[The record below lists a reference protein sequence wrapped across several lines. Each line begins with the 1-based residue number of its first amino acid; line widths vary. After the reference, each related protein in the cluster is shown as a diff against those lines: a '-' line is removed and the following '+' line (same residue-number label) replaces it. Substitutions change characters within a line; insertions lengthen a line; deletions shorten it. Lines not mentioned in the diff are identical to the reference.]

1 MSHWIYL
8 SAAIISE
15 VIGTSFLKSAEG
27 FTRLVPSL
35 IVVVAYV
42 ASFYLLSLAL
52 KTLPLGIAY
61 AVWAGT
67 GVALITLAGFAF
79 FGDKLDAAA
88 IIGILFIISGVVVIN
103 VFSSSVGHGGS

>member
-1 MSHWIYL
+1 MSHWTYL
-8 SAAIISE
+8 AAAILSE
-15 VIGTSFLKSAEG
+15 VIGTSFLKSTEG

-42 ASFYLLSLAL
+42 ASFYFLSLAL

-79 FGDKLDAAA
+79 FGEKLDAPAC
-88 IIGILFIISGVVVIN
+88 IGILLIVSGVVVIN
-103 VFSSSVGHGGS
+103 VFSGSVAHGGN

>member
-8 SAAIISE
+8 AVAIISE

-27 FTRLVPSL
+27 FTRPVPSL
-35 IVVVAYV
+35 IVFVAYV
-42 ASFYLLSLAL
+42 ASFYFLSLAL

-67 GVALITLAGFAF
+67 GVALIALAGHAI
-79 FGDKLDAAA
+79 FGQVLDAPA
-88 IIGILFIISGVVVIN
+88 IIGIMLIVSGVVVIN
-103 VFSSSVGHGGS
+103 VFSTSVGQH

>member
-8 SAAIISE
+8 SVAIISE
-15 VIGTSFLKSAEG
+15 VVGTSFLKNTEG

-35 IVVVAYV
+35 IVFVAYV
-42 ASFYLLSLAL
+42 ASFYFLSLAL

-67 GVALITLAGFAF
+67 GVALIALAGYAIFDQA
-79 FGDKLDAAA
+79 LDAPA
-88 IIGILFIISGVVVIN
+88 IIGILLIVAGVVVIN
-103 VFSSSVGHGGS
+103 VFSNSVGHGGS

>member
-35 IVVVAYV
+35 IVIIAYV

-67 GVALITLAGFAF
+67 GVALIALAGFAF

-88 IIGILFIISGVVVIN
+88 IVGILLIVSGVVVIN
-103 VFSSSVGHGGS
+103 VFSSSVGHGGT

>member
-1 MSHWIYL
+1 MNHWIYL

-15 VIGTSFLKSAEG
+15 VIGTSFLKSADG

-35 IVVVAYV
+35 IVAVAYV
-42 ASFYLLSLAL
+42 ASFYFLSLAL

-79 FGDKLDAAA
+79 FGDRLDTAA
-88 IIGILFIISGVVVIN
+88 IIGILLIVSGVVVIN